1 MKEESI
7 QTGLNYLALM
17 SNKWDEES
25 AFTALRKLSK
35 CFDQNKNITIHTSLY
50 QVFPASDT
58 PWGGFSNDHW
68 GAAVPD
74 ALRKQIFRNIRKYGY
89 LPKFVS
95 LIGERY
101 CVGLRSIIR
110 KTFSSKIRFE
120 RKSLFESGY
129 YDVFDFALFLII
141 FDRYTFPGFEDIACR
156 LRNVFT
162 ELIQSRIACVAIE
175 QHDIHALRFPKIM
188 VDEARRLHSTD
199 QPALMWKDDYYSYW
213 IQGVQMPA
221 LIWKL
226 LNRGNIKEQDIIE
239 ILSHQNIEVRNVA
252 LRMIGGAGFVFE
264 NTNFRL
270 VHQTARNMLYSL
282 DGVFKKSMK
291 VLRYRCPSTN
301 REYFKFVPPDM
312 TDADHAQ
319 AWSFQ
324 LTPEEY
330 ESILV
335 ET

>member
-1 MKEESI
+1 M
-7 QTGLNYLALM
+7 ALM
-17 SNKWDEES
+17 RRDWDQER
-25 AFTALRKLSK
+25 ALAALHKLSE
-35 CFDQNKNITIHTSLY
+35 CFSQSKDITLHTSLY
-50 QVFPASDT
+50 QVFARLDK
-58 PWGGFSNDHW
+58 PWGGFSNDNW
-68 GAAVPD
+68 GAALPYD
-74 ALRKQIFRNIRKYGY
+74 LRKQIFRIIRKHDYS
-89 LPKFVS
+89 PKYVS

-101 CVGLRSIIR
+101 CMGLRSIIR

-129 YDVFDFALFLII
+129 YDIFDFAVFLMI

-175 QHDIHALRFPKIM
+175 QYDIHALRFPKIM
-188 VDEARRLHSTD
+188 VDEARRLHSMD
-199 QPALMWKDDYYSYW
+199 KPALMWKDDYYSYW

-221 LIWKL
+221 EIWKL

-264 NTNFRL
+264 NMNFRL
-270 VHQTARNMLYSL
+270 VHQTGRNMLYSL